1 MYDLPYLPY
10 ECSQLALSDLTYLL
24 DLLSCLESLTV
35 RTILT
40 KRRYYER
47 QKGIK
52 GWLNCYSRRTVSTR
66 IAGILNIVQVAT
78 VMGRVENGHEA
89 VVKLLLAEN
98 GVDPDSNDIEHS
110 RTPLSWADWARG
122 GGEASTREGRRGPNS
137 KDNEHG
143 LTPLSWAAEKEHP
156 AVVRLLVEKEFS
168 INANGQALLETALA
182 ESYMPVVELLLE
194 WLLEL
199 KDAGFEVA
207 DVCRCFSEGMNKSSW
222 LAFEQPN
229 VDMSKDKVNVH
240 FHHLLARTTEDQ
252 LTERTIHCLIQLHST
267 LNEMQ
272 CKEVLLHFVGLLECF
287 PPLRDL
293 NEDQWCQQGGQG
305 HFSSFALPALRN

>member
-1 MYDLPYLPY
+1 VKLL
-10 ECSQLALSDLTYLL
+10 LANDNVDPDSKDYIDQTPLL
-24 DLLSCLESLTV
+24 
-35 RTILT
+35 RAA
-40 KRRYYER
+40 KRGYER
-47 QKGIK
+47 MVELLLAKDSV
-52 GWLNCYSRRTVSTR
+52 NPDCRDTEHSRSPLSW
-66 IAGILNIVQVAT
+66 AA
-78 VMGRVENGHEA
+78 ENGHEA

-110 RTPLSWADWARG
+110 RTPLSWAAENG
-122 GGEASTREGRRGPNS
+122 HEAVVKLLLAKDGVDPNS

-207 DVCRCFSEGMNKSSW
+207 DIVPLLFEGMNKSSW

-229 VDMSKDKVNVH
+229 VDMSKGKVNVH
-240 FHHLLARTTEDQ
+240 FHQPSCPHNGRSTDRKDDPLFDPVTFHLKRDAMQGSVAAFCGLAG
-252 LTERTIHCLIQLHST
+252 
-267 LNEMQ
+267 
-272 CKEVLLHFVGLLECF
+272 VF
-287 PPLRDL
+287 PPLRDP
-293 NEDQWCQQGGQG
+293 NEEQWCQQGGQG
-305 HFSSFALPALRN
+305 HFWSFALPALRN